1 MPSVLTAL
9 ALPVLALGSAEP
21 VRSDQWSSCLFNN
34 RPVDCRRTFLCPGV
48 PCDVFRLEWEDGP
61 DDVFTR
67 VRDGAARNV
76 GFYRDTR
83 GGEWMLRGFAG
94 AFGLRNPANGNAIVY
109 GMTLP
114 ECEHSMLDDFCS
126 R

>member
-1 MPSVLTAL
+1 MTAL

-34 RPVDCRRTFLCPGV
+34 RPVDCRRTFLCPDV
-48 PCDVFRLEWEDGP
+48 PCDVFRLD
-61 DDVFTR
+61 
-67 VRDGAARNV
+67 
-76 GFYRDTR
+76 
-83 GGEWMLRGFAG
+83 WMLREFAG

>member
-1 MPSVLTAL
+1 MPSLLTTAL

-21 VRSDQWSSCLFNN
+21 VRSDQWSSCLFNK

-48 PCDVFRLEWEDGP
+48 PCDVFRLD
-61 DDVFTR
+61 
-67 VRDGAARNV
+67 
-76 GFYRDTR
+76 
-83 GGEWMLRGFAG
+83 WMLRGFAG